1 MSEAPRLTCGCALD
15 RTEQRLGR
23 RAFATRALALGAGA
37 LCGCRRA
44 GPIAAAPRDPTPL
57 PLFEAAGTPFEL
69 GAAIGRR
76 FAREIRDGFSAR
88 GAWWRDLRAFAAA
101 QPRSVLDTF
110 LAAARRHAPA
120 ALEELRGWA
129 AGSGLAFDE
138 LAVFNLQA
146 EYSTLRDL
154 GAGGNTRACEEVPG
168 CSTIAY
174 RDARGFL
181 LAHNEDGDQAYQGR
195 MFMLRLRPAGRP
207 AVLCA
212 SYPGVLPGNAPWV
225 NSAGIA
231 MTTNFI
237 YTRKVCL
244 GVGRYFLDRLAMEA
258 RGLDEAL
265 RICTHPER
273 AYAFHHVIASGRDGR
288 MLAVEVTPARK
299 SVRAVEGLYVH
310 ANHLVHEALG
320 DEPRDAAHVGKSSA
334 ARQRALDGWRASR
347 AGAARPDEQA
357 LVRSLSSHAGR
368 PLSLC
373 RHPEGELRGSTL
385 LTAVFAGARLSVYRG
400 QPCRAL
406 RSEYPAL

>member
-1 MSEAPRLTCGCALD
+1 MGV
-15 RTEQRLGR
+15 LGR
-23 RAFATRALALGAGA
+23 RELLGGALALGASA
-37 LCGCRRA
+37 LCACRRESPPPA
-44 GPIAAAPRDPTPL
+44 EPPDPTPL
-57 PLFEAAGTPFEL
+57 PLLEVAGSPVEL

-76 FAREIRDGFSAR
+76 FAREIREGFAAR
-88 GAWWRDLRAFAAA
+88 GAWWRDLRAFALA

-129 AGSGLAFDE
+129 AGSGVAFDD
-138 LAVFNLQA
+138 LAIFNLQA
-146 EYSTLRDL
+146 EYAALRDL
-154 GAGGNTRACEEVPG
+154 GGAGSARACEEVPG

-174 RDARGFL
+174 RDGRGFL

-225 NSAGIA
+225 NDAGIV

-258 RGLDEAL
+258 RSLDDAL
-265 RICTHPER
+265 RTCTHPAR
-273 AYAFHHVIASGRDGR
+273 AYAFHHVIASARDGR

-299 SVRAVEGLYVH
+299 SVREVEGLYLH
-310 ANHLVHEALG
+310 ANHLVHPALA
-320 DEPRDAAHVGKSSA
+320 DEPRDAAHVGRSSR
-334 ARQRALDGWRASR
+334 ARQQALDGWL
-347 AGAARPDEQA
+347 AARVAARRPDEPE
-357 LVRSLSSHAGR
+357 LVRALSSHAGR

-373 RHPEGELRGSTL
+373 RHPEGEQRGATL
-385 LTAVFAGARLSVYRG
+385 LAAVLAGARMRVYRG
-400 QPCRAL
+400 QPCAGRSTSYPVRA
-406 RSEYPAL
+406 